1 MIDTNSGN
9 GIKVMLSID
18 QVVSG
23 KQKIIRAEN

>member
-9 GIKVMLSID
+9 GINVMLSID

-23 KQKIIRAEN
+23 KQKIIRAVN